1 MQEQWHVGTG
11 GRGGLSRPH
20 GANGSLP
27 GLPALGS
34 QGGDGGLD
42 SGTERMPSVG
52 EVGAAEASRADV
64 SAQRPFSGAGRPAAR
79 PLLRGLR
86 PACASPQSRPH
97 GPQPLCSEGFP
108 RQGGKPAGPFPRVWH
123 TEPGSGLRGGAER
136 ADARPALAAVFP
148 RRLLGG
154 LPAHGALC
162 PLVSGESGLSAIRP
176 WAGQPSDLP
185 CDHGQ
190 GSPAQVARPGRTR

>member
-1 MQEQWHVGTG
+1 MQGQWHVGTG
-11 GRGGLSRPH
+11 WQGGLSRPH

-34 QGGDGGLD
+34 QDGDGGLD

-108 RQGGKPAGPFPRVWH
+108 RQGGKPAGPFPRVWR
-123 TEPGSGLRGGAER
+123 TEPGSGHVAAAASAYGAGPSALTPGLRWPLSSRGGFWE
-136 ADARPALAAVFP
+136 
-148 RRLLGG
+148 
-154 LPAHGALC
+154 
-162 PLVSGESGLSAIRP
+162 
-176 WAGQPSDLP
+176 
-185 CDHGQ
+185 
-190 GSPAQVARPGRTR
+190 GSPLTERSVL